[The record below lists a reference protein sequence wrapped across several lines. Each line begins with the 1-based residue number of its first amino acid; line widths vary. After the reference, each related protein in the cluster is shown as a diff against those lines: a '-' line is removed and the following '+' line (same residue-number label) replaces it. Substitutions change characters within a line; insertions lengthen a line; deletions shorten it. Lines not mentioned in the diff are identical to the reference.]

1 MAQGAKRPAVLAA
14 PSKEKDIE
22 ILHEFRRNKQ
32 IRK

>member
-1 MAQGAKRPAVLAA
+1 MALGAKSLGVLAA
-14 PSKEKDIE
+14 PSEEKDIE